1 MKVSKAKK
9 KICPFMSGVVQSEMF
24 HTELTEVCCV
34 GGDCMAWKYTKTHN
48 ADGQGNDTHKL
59 DEDDKEG
66 YCKKL
71 K

>member
-9 KICPFMSGVVQSEMF
+9 MICPFMSGVVQSEMF
-24 HTELTEVCCV
+24 HTDLTCVYCVC
-34 GGDCMAWKYTKTHN
+34 GGCMAWKYTKTHET
-48 ADGQGNDTHKL
+48 DGQGNNMYKL
-59 DEDDKEG
+59 GDDDKEG